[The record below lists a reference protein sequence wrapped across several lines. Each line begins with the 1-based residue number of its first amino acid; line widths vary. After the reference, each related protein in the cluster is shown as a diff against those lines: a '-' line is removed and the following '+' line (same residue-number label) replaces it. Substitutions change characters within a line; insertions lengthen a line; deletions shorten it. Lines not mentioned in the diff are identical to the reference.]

1 MGPVP
6 GVDVLFLAA
15 GHEGSGLTLAPASA
29 ALLRQFVLGEPAHLE
44 RDIVDHL
51 AVPSSMA
58 PILAE

>member
-6 GVDVLFLAA
+6 GVEGLFLAS

-29 ALLRQFVLGEPAHLE
+29 ALLMQHMLGEPAHLH
-44 RDIVDHL
+44 RDVVDHL
-51 AVPSSMA
+51 AVPSSMV